1 MTTDIIIGTDCVG
14 NPLTVWHAFLRAA
27 RYDAGRRTC
36 ELRHAELAVR
46 SLSPGV
52 GVRGKARWGEVRYRV
67 TVYLLPNGDSTR
79 LLLVGT
85 VDLRSMPARA
95 AALRYSRR
103 LATRD
108 LREVVA
114 ATVAELGRDAALER
128 SA

>member
-1 MTTDIIIGTDCVG
+1 MTTDIIIGTDGVG

-27 RYDAGRRTC
+27 GYDPGRRTC
-36 ELRHAELAVR
+36 ELRHAELVVR

-52 GVRGKARWGEVRYRV
+52 GVRGKARWGDVRYRV
-67 TVYLLPNGDSTR
+67 TVYVLPNGDSTR

-85 VDLRSMPARA
+85 VDLRSLPARA

-103 LATRD
+103 LATLD
-108 LREVVA
+108 LREVAA
-114 ATVAELGRDAALER
+114 ATVAELGLAADLAR